1 MAQKPRKPN
10 KTTLDLQ
17 PSAVMLTVRKN
28 IKDVIFLSVGIVM
41 AAIGLKGFLLPNGFL
56 DGGAVGASL
65 LLQKVTHWDLS
76 LLIILVNIP
85 FLILGARQIS
95 LPFALKSLVS
105 IILLAV
111 LAHFLEIPTVTDDKL
126 LIAVFGGF
134 FLGAGV
140 GLAIRGGGVID
151 GSEVLAL
158 TVSRKTSLTVGD
170 FIALFNIVL
179 FALSILLVGVEVA
192 MYSLLTYFAAGRTVD
207 FIIHGIEEYIGVMVV
222 SDAHQEVR
230 KMISEDLGRGV
241 TVFKAES
248 GYNPNGK
255 VPEDKKVLFLAV
267 TRLEVTKVIHEIEKI
282 DPKAFVVQ
290 YPIKDTRGG
299 MIRKRPLH

>member
-1 MAQKPRKPN
+1 
-10 KTTLDLQ
+10 
-17 PSAVMLTVRKN
+17 MLTVRKN
-28 IKDVIFLSVGIVM
+28 IKDVVFLSVGIVL
-41 AAIGLKGFLLPNGFL
+41 AAIGLKGFLLPNGIL

-65 LLQKVTHWDLS
+65 LLQKVTGFDLS
-76 LLIILVNIP
+76 LLIIMVNIP

-95 LPFALKSLVS
+95 LPFAVKSFIS
-105 IILLAV
+105 IVLLAV
-111 LAHFLEIPTVTDDKL
+111 LTHYLVIPTVTEDKL

-134 FLGAGV
+134 FLGAGI

-207 FIIHGIEEYIGVMVV
+207 FIIHGIEEYIGIMVV
-222 SDAHQEVR
+222 SDEQQRVR
-230 KMISEDLGRGV
+230 QMITEDLGRGV

-248 GYNPNGK
+248 GYTPNGM

-282 DPKAFVVQ
+282 DSKAFVVQ

-299 MIRKRPLH
+299 MIRRRPLH

>member
-1 MAQKPRKPN
+1 MATASFPPTKSRTFKLN
-10 KTTLDLQ
+10 I
-17 PSAVMLTVRKN
+17 RKN
-28 IKDVIFLSVGIVM
+28 IKDILFLSVGIVM

-65 LLQKVTHWDLS
+65 LLQKITHLDLS
-76 LLIILVNIP
+76 ILIILVNAP
-85 FLILGARQIS
+85 FLLLGARQIS
-95 LPFALKSLVS
+95 LQFAIKSLVA
-105 IILLAV
+105 IIV
-111 LAHFLEIPTVTDDKL
+111 LAALVHVIEVPPVTEDKL

-134 FLGAGV
+134 FLGAGI

-179 FALSILLVGVEVA
+179 FLLSILLVGVEVA

-207 FIIHGIEEYIGVMVV
+207 FIINGIEEYIGVMVV
-222 SDAHQEVR
+222 SNESEAVK

-248 GYNPNGK
+248 GYTPNGK
-255 VPEDKKVLFLAV
+255 IPEDKKVLFLAV
-267 TRLEVTKVIHEIEKI
+267 TRMEVTKVIHEIEKI
-282 DPKAFVVQ
+282 DGRAFVVQ